1 MKGSELGEIVVPER
15 YGVEHHKSNLVQRT
29 ATDHPQPPPVNSV
42 FQALGARFCHDLASP
57 IGALGL
63 MLEAHKTNFIPADDL
78 ALLQQNQASLTCLLE
93 FYRIFFTT
101 RPLQRL
107 FVRSV
112 DVLKKACSLK
122 KVHGYWPDEMGEES
136 DALGKGVALVSFP
149 FLGALREGD
158 CVSLHGQKGEWQLFF
173 CTQRPLPSCDLVAAL
188 ENSDTPPQREQWTA
202 HYALLKECLKDHTL
216 QLIVESSEEKY
227 GKATLICTL
236 YSSL

>member
-1 MKGSELGEIVVPER
+1 MKGSGLGEIVVPER
-15 YGVEHHKSNLVQRT
+15 YGVEHHESNLVQRT

-57 IGALGL
+57 IGALRL

-78 ALLQQNQASLTCLLE
+78 ALLQQNQASLTYLLE

-101 RPLQRL
+101 KPSQRL
-107 FVRSV
+107 FIRTV
-112 DVLKKACSLK
+112 DVLGKACSLK
-122 KVHGYWPDEMGEES
+122 KAQSSWPDEMEEES
-136 DALGKGVALVSFP
+136 DALGKAIALVAFP

-158 CVSLHGQKGEWQLFF
+158 NVSLHGRKGRWQLTF
-173 CTQRPLPSCDLVAAL
+173 CTQRPLPYYDLVAAL
-188 ENSDTPPQREQWTA
+188 ENSDTPTQREQWTA

-227 GKATLICTL
+227 GKVTLICTL